1 MTPRNARYAIAT
13 CTVVLCLV
21 VADSLRTEAQVRP
34 SDQTPAPSDRT
45 VAPPSPRPL
54 GPQATLINQYCI
66 ACHNDRLKSGGLT
79 LTALNL
85 DDPHQ
90 SAEIGEKVIRKL
102 RGGLMPPAG
111 AKRPDRQTAAEFVTW
126 LETKIDSAAT
136 ESTPGRVALR
146 RLNRREYGYAI
157 RDLLGL
163 NIDATAWLPD
173 DNVKGNF
180 DNNASAVEVSPNF
193 IDQYIFA
200 ARTVAIEAIGN
211 PKAPPRPPTAIPR
224 TW

>member
-1 MTPRNARYAIAT
+1 MTQRFARNAIAT
-13 CTVVLCLV
+13 CAVLLGVVL
-21 VADSLRTEAQVRP
+21 ADTLRTDAQ
-34 SDQTPAPSDRT
+34 APQSEPRTNAPGT
-45 VAPPSPRPL
+45 VAPTDRTLAPTPPRPA
-54 GPQATLINQYCI
+54 GPQAALINQYCV
-66 ACHNDRLKSGGLT
+66 ACHNDKLKSGGLT
-79 LTALNL
+79 LTSLNL

-90 SAEIGEKVIRKL
+90 SAEVAEKVIRKL

-126 LETKIDSAAT
+126 LENKIDTTAAAG
-136 ESTPGRVALR
+136 TPGRVALR

-180 DNNASAVEVSPNF
+180 DNNADALQVSPNF
-193 IDQYIFA
+193 IDQYIYA
-200 ARTVAIEAIGN
+200 APSVVQ
-211 PKAPPRPPTAIPR
+211 
-224 TW
+224 